1 LSFGNFDTVSNHIFQ
16 SLIQPA
22 ECDDIVCAIL
32 KVVLSGICKTFQHLF
47 ADFINDGKWKMMR
60 TDDELRQKTISVP
73 KHNKFSETIFGHLDR
88 LLREK
93 PNIKLLANESY
104 IMFVH
109 NKTLDWLAGKT
120 DNEKEILLSKARKN
134 VSTIRLKFKERMK
147 QLEIKRR
154 LNLEEKLR
162 KAENV
167 EKKEFKSYKIIPVKL
182 SLGDYGN
189 QRSK

>member
-1 LSFGNFDTVSNHIFQ
+1 
-16 SLIQPA
+16 
-22 ECDDIVCAIL
+22 
-32 KVVLSGICKTFQHLF
+32 
-47 ADFINDGKWKMMR
+47 
-60 TDDELRQKTISVP
+60 
-73 KHNKFSETIFGHLDR
+73 
-88 LLREK
+88 
-93 PNIKLLANESY
+93 
-104 IMFVH
+104 MFVH

-167 EKKEFKSYKIIPVKL
+167 EKKKRIQKLQDYTSKIITWGLWQSDEQVNFNLNLCTSKNDKIEALKAQLNFRRYVLAQNPKTDDFKDVYLMSK
-182 SLGDYGN
+182 SHGN
-189 QRSK
+189 GNRRINLTS

>member
-1 LSFGNFDTVSNHIFQ
+1 
-16 SLIQPA
+16 
-22 ECDDIVCAIL
+22 
-32 KVVLSGICKTFQHLF
+32 
-47 ADFINDGKWKMMR
+47 
-60 TDDELRQKTISVP
+60 
-73 KHNKFSETIFGHLDR
+73 
-88 LLREK
+88 
-93 PNIKLLANESY
+93 
-104 IMFVH
+104 MFVH

-167 EKKEFKSYKIIPVKL
+167 ERKK
-182 SLGDYGN
+182 N
-189 QRSK
+189 SKATRLYQ